1 MLTYV
6 YECKR
11 TKGAVR
17 TIAGQTC
24 CSAGSSALHS
34 AAVGKWQKPTI
45 ALSIETTKS
54 IDQAR
59 EREGGLRNE
68 SDNRNDFTT
77 GNMLSG
83 VLSLSRIGDIPIY
96 SHSQKRS

>member
-11 TKGAVR
+11 IKGAVR
-17 TIAGQTC
+17 TIAGQIC

-54 IDQAR
+54 ID
-59 EREGGLRNE
+59 REGRRKGL
-68 SDNRNDFTT
+68 
-77 GNMLSG
+77 
-83 VLSLSRIGDIPIY
+83 
-96 SHSQKRS
+96 KK